1 MQTYMQALR
10 PTGTVVPPLPSAPPL
25 QALVPARL
33 LAGAAATGA
42 AERDTLGPMARFMA
56 HMLDEIDYGM
66 LLVDAE
72 GQVQYCNHAARRE
85 LDGEHPLQLNGKQLG
100 AGNPADTAL
109 LQEAIGEAQRGRRRL
124 VTIASG
130 GQFVAISVVPL
141 PDADA
146 RLGVTL
152 LVLGKRTVCEQLSV
166 QFYAR
171 SVALTPAETRVL
183 NLLCDG
189 VEPTEI
195 ATQQGVA
202 VSTVRT
208 QIGSI
213 RAKTGAGSIRDLVRR
228 VAVLPP
234 LVGALRSPAAA
245 FGAMRPP
252 LAS

>member
-1 MQTYMQALR
+1 MVSLGS
-10 PTGTVVPPLPSAPPL
+10 PLLPVPPLPLSRLHFGAGPEHG
-25 QALVPARL
+25 VPAAAPGG
-33 LAGAAATGA
+33 AG
-42 AERDTLGPMARFMA
+42 ERDAVSPLARFMA

-66 LLVDAE
+66 VLVDADAR
-72 GQVQYCNHAARRE
+72 VLYCNHVARRE
-85 LDGEHPLQLNGKQLG
+85 LDQDHPLQMAGKQLVTSN
-100 AGNPADTAL
+100 AADTTL
-109 LQEAIGEAQRGRRRL
+109 LQDALAEAQRGLRRL
-124 VTIASG
+124 LTLG
-130 GQFVAISVVPL
+130 GGDQFVAISVVPMPEL
-141 PDADA
+141 DTRSGA
-146 RLGVTL
+146 TL
-152 LVLGKRTVCEQLSV
+152 LVLGKRAVCEQLSV

-189 VEPTEI
+189 VQPTEI
-195 ATQQGVA
+195 AAHQGVA

-213 RAKTGAGSIRDLVRR
+213 RAKTGAGSIRELVRR

-245 FGAMRPP
+245 FGALRMP